1 LEGDGMKKIFTSLCL
16 CSIFLTSCQ
25 LAPSTNLA
33 VNQERETELT
43 LRNEI
48 PNDFIPKSYTIVSVG
63 DSLTEGVGDSS
74 NNGGYIPYL
83 KEKLEEEKG
92 IKDAVFYNF
101 GVSGNKTSQILRRLQ
116 TSDVKDRIKEADMV
130 IMTTGG
136 NDVMKVVKENLLDLE
151 VGDFEGAK
159 NRYKKELKSVIET
172 VREENPDT
180 LICLIG
186 IYNPFYQYLSDIE
199 EMDMI
204 MEDWNQTSQ
213 LVLEKFDN
221 TYFADIS
228 DLFKEGEENL
238 LYTDYFHPNDKG
250 YELIAKRVF
259 SVLQN
264 QAINTLTN
272 RKYAVNTK
280 DGL

>member
-1 LEGDGMKKIFTSLCL
+1 MKRIFTSLFL

-25 LAPSTNLA
+25 LASSSNLA

-116 TSDVKDRIKEADMV
+116 TSEVKDRIKEADMV

-136 NDVMKVVKENLLDLE
+136 NDVMKVVKENLLNLD

-199 EMDMI
+199 EMDNI

-213 LVLEKFDN
+213 LVLEKYDN

-238 LYTDYFHPNDKG
+238 LYTDYFHPNDRG

-272 RKYAVNTK
+272 RQYAVNTK